1 MGFLRSR
8 VSILNDNKNPSFMV
22 PDSRPWP
29 SEAQNPSGIPCTPS
43 PKSESPLLATTLR
56 KVEEVLSS
64 CSCCTISP
72 LLVKKSRTV
81 SAIVCIGLKTFL
93 SPCRGAGIK
102 DPIEFDPST
111 SCGESPPNP
120 PPKSAPI

>member
-43 PKSESPLLATTLR
+43 PKSESPLLATTLSI
-56 KVEEVLSS
+56 KGSS
-64 CSCCTISP
+64 NDTNINCLDKIASQNRERIHTHTGEKPFFCPECGNVFTQ
-72 LLVKKSRTV
+72 KSSLDKHLHNIHRRYT
-81 SAIVCIGLKTFL
+81 
-93 SPCRGAGIK
+93 
-102 DPIEFDPST
+102 
-111 SCGESPPNP
+111 
-120 PPKSAPI
+120 